1 MGVGGTPVDA
11 NVLPPMPGLTGKN
24 LEELTHTLA
33 LNIITSVL
41 GNSININSLYHDNND
56 YVDIDEGAL
65 VKVEFSKTLRSV
77 SGCKIFSL
85 DIHDEI
91 FSAA

>member
-1 MGVGGTPVDA
+1 MTRSGQSHHA
-11 NVLPPMPGLTGKN
+11 HILTN
-24 LEELTHTLA
+24 IMDTVRLTLA

-65 VKVEFSKTLRSV
+65 VKVEFSKTLRFV
-77 SGCKIFSL
+77 SGCKNLFIDCKIFSV
-85 DIHDEI
+85 
-91 FSAA
+91 A